1 MIRKALSMLL
11 ILMASMHAALASS
24 SFSMKLYGLSDGE
37 IHEVDEGGVL
47 FSGDS
52 FQLTVQA
59 ETGLFVY
66 VFLDDSSGELV
77 LLNPEVGGAKFY
89 QQMGSLLELPGEEH
103 WYRLDDHGGEET
115 LIVVGAKDRI
125 DLEVLE
131 KVVKKKDWGYLKT
144 RDVEVKIRSFA
155 HIKRSLVTRSA
166 SVSNGSS
173 IESPEQYRTGVDSA
187 VNKADK
193 YLSAK
198 SMDSTV
204 AAAMLEKSQ
213 QQLLEETFVTRG
225 VKEVHLFKK
234 AAPAVLLIVAGD
246 SIGSGSLLTRTG
258 IVLTNWHVVAGKK
271 RVEAAFMPKKRGKV
285 RERDLVGA
293 TVLKTDEV
301 SDLALIKLDSVPSD
315 IEPLELGNIEDVDI
329 GQDVHAIGHPKG
341 EYWSYTKGYI
351 SQLRADYEW
360 EAGDKTKKNH
370 HVDLIIQTQTPINP
384 GNSGGPLLTDDGLV
398 VGVNSFVLSGAD
410 GLNYAVSVDD
420 VRAFIN
426 RDGNRVAKVVKSEEE
441 ELSEILG
448 VKVVYVERE
457 DVDGDGKKEM
467 SIYIDGNRDQKI
479 DKKIVVAGTDS
490 SIIAIVHYSDYEAG
504 QWEELILDSNNDGKL
519 ETHLY
524 DLDGDGKED
533 MIGYDDNDD
542 GKVDRYE
549 KV

>member
-1 MIRKALSMLL
+1 
-11 ILMASMHAALASS
+11 
-24 SFSMKLYGLSDGE
+24 
-37 IHEVDEGGVL
+37 
-47 FSGDS
+47 
-52 FQLTVQA
+52 
-59 ETGLFVY
+59 
-66 VFLDDSSGELV
+66 
-77 LLNPEVGGAKFY
+77 
-89 QQMGSLLELPGEEH
+89 
-103 WYRLDDHGGEET
+103 

-155 HIKRSLVTRSA
+155 HIKRSLVTRS
-166 SVSNGSS
+166 VSLDNEVGA
-173 IESPEQYRTGVDSA
+173 EPPERYRVEVDSA
-187 VNKADK
+187 VNKAEK
-193 YLSAK
+193 YFSAK
-198 SMDSTV
+198 TMDSTI

-213 QQLLEETFVTRG
+213 EELLEATFVTRG

-234 AAPAVLLIVAGD
+234 AAPAVLLIISGD
-246 SIGSGSLLTRTG
+246 SIGSGSLLTKTG
-258 IVLTNWHVVAGKK
+258 MVLTNWHVVAGKK

-293 TVLKTDEV
+293 NVLKTDEV

-315 IEPLELGNIEDVDI
+315 IEPLELGNIDDVDI

-360 EAGDKTKKNH
+360 EAGDKTRKNH

-426 RDGNRVAKVVKSEEE
+426 RDGSRIAKVVKSEEE
-441 ELSEILG
+441 EWTEVLG
-448 VKVVYVERE
+448 VKVLYVER
-457 DVDGDGKKEM
+457 DDIDDDGKKEIL
-467 SIYIDGNRDQKI
+467 IYIDNNGDQKV
-479 DKKIVVAGTDS
+479 DQKIVVAGVDL
-490 SIIAIVHYSDYEAG
+490 SIMAIVLINNETG
-504 QWEELILDSNNDGKL
+504 KWEEVILDNNNDGEL

-533 MIGYDDNDD
+533 MIGYDNNND